1 MKDNLGCIDP
11 HGYYP
16 FPASREVCP
25 KCIAIRAS
33 RPVPVFSPRHG
44 LRYRW
49 WRDIP
54 WDLVV
59 TCVTTL
65 FIFMVATLILGAWVF
80 DWKAWW

>member
-1 MKDNLGCIDP
+1 MNDRLGCIDP

-25 KCIAIRAS
+25 KCQAIQGRT
-33 RPVPVFSPRHG
+33 PVFTPRHG

-54 WDLVV
+54 WGLVV
-59 TCVTTL
+59 TSVTVML
-65 FIFMVATLILGAWVF
+65 IFATATLILGAWVF
-80 DWKAWW
+80 DWKVWW